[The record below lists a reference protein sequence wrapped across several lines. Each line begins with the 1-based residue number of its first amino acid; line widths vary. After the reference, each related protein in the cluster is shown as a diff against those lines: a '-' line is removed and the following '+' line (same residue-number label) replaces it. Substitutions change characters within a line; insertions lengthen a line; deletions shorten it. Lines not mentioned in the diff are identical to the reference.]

1 MGQRYCNASPPH
13 TDKLDFWYDPCN
25 PKCINWKVFETSA
38 KSGLHRTG
46 TYETETAQDEAHNTL
61 PGFIVHLDASHGED
75 MTTMYRKDLESP
87 NDPNVFT
94 QSGYV
99 PEYLNSEGLHDLS
112 GNNHHIICT
121 TKRWFDRESG
131 LSGGRAERNSPF
143 PTQASAGTD
152 HVMPPFLAPQ
162 DGEKWYFETRSA
174 ISNYS
179 SPSSHEWTTGA
190 SFNTT
195 QFNSLFFDAARPDSS
210 RYYRQWSNADASTYN
225 DSFYVGTNDARM
237 LKVNTSPCD
246 SHAMTA
252 LGNVIPLF
260 DRYKRFEYKPK
271 GDDGGAILPT
281 HTCMFYNSRESNN
294 PEISV
299 NSYRESKP
307 FIWDT
312 NNTASYFN
320 NLGDRLTDFY
330 STQNQAKVTKVEEL
344 QDDSAASFASP
355 NNFMQDDLIAGSTS
369 DQFMSVTLSSDKDDA
384 IWKSSYA
391 GMIFASETYGPTLE
405 YYTRFDYNNQE
416 IPIKGKSEDW
426 EVGPVVA
433 TYDKRSGHS
442 LRWGVGEFRPVRP
455 ALSNTSD
462 SESLFSFGEGRNA
475 ELPLQPIGNPTV
487 LVLTNG
493 SFQMRNGWQVAN
505 NGTNFSN
512 STYTGPRGLSQHVPL
527 GKYGIVRQAERF
539 DRAPGDANVVI
550 NGYRDPM
557 TRDSNGRPLGAGL
570 YVPETL
576 ILNVNDFEFIDSASG
591 YYIFVYD
598 GDGDLVRIYSR
609 GITGRPFY
617 SGMLATDNAQ
627 ENATLGQGAH
637 VDDHTASFNCVF
649 NNPNILYMDHVD
661 GDQEFT
667 FLIYEE
673 QDVVY
678 PPVKQKA
685 HQFPGGMLMP
695 GNTFATAANCNIGPQ
710 RTYEK
715 LTFACWFKELDRS
728 LRTKSRTAG
737 VGEPLDTPLF
747 QPYTENNIEFVTE
760 FGDQHTPITTSFSDS
775 FDQRHTILSSKYF
788 NFGTFGTGQLFVSM
802 SLQDSGTFPKY
813 DTDFGFDQDSVNNNQ
828 YKVITVAK
836 GPKVSRGNFNKW
848 QHLAVTF
855 DSSLD
860 NPELI
865 LYINGVEVHKVT
877 STQGCSALGENET
890 LNASRWYMGTKAKS
904 VSEFNQEPVR
914 FYHDADY
921 NSADNQLDGS
931 TYGGTGFD
939 AGYNPPLGWF
949 PAQLGCMKLWRNEA
963 LSATEIA
970 NLFESQ
976 EARYIPRN
984 QNYEGLP
991 VSLVDDNTIQRRGT
1005 DSPIPLLFTSG
1016 DESVIQTNSGANQV
1030 VYTATTTLSGVTFSL
1045 ESIYNYD
1052 KFSID
1057 SSTGELTL
1065 IENPPSTEPRIGLY
1079 TVDIT
1084 ASKSGYVDI
1093 TKTVVIYSTDAVQTP
1108 GSGAVV
1114 GGGGQGTGEGEG
1126 AGGGEAP
1133 PSTPSAS
1140 NPYARILHSINT
1152 AQEENSGSPLTD
1164 SQIREAIESTDL
1176 IDSNVSGQTI
1186 NPRVFAIVS
1195 RNDIAE
1201 SLTAAT
1207 TDLATS
1213 QFRKAYFDN
1222 YISLNT
1228 LYDSGLSASFIDIP
1242 YLGYVVYSGSTFKG
1256 MMFVY
1261 FPDNADFAPQ
1271 PSTLSDLFTTFQ
1283 NISVSGSGFGGASSI
1298 SSADYNPTSNFI
1310 YMPEA
1315 SRNIPNG
1322 IKSAI
1327 YGIRVAIY
1335 DADDSG
1341 NEDLPTVTTRTNDDQ
1356 NAWVFC
1362 NRNQPNQYG
1371 YYSTS
1376 KFSNDDGAWG
1386 VHLDSMLMGNVNSSG
1401 YLNQGDNYDSS
1412 KVYAIANFNYNDA
1425 PNNDS
1430 QGTLR
1435 WNGTLD
1441 NDLKFY
1447 CFV

>member
-1 MGQRYCNASPPH
+1 MGQRYCNAAPPH

-25 PKCINWKVFETSA
+25 PKCINWKIFDTA
-38 KSGLHRTG
+38 AQSGRHRFAAAHSD
-46 TYETETAQDEAHNTL
+46 TATDEAHNTL
-61 PGFIVHLDASHGED
+61 PGFVVHLDGSHGED
-75 MTTMYRKDLESP
+75 MSTMYRRDLEHQ
-87 NDPNVFT
+87 NYPNVFDDD
-94 QSGYV
+94 GYV
-99 PEYLNSEGLHDLS
+99 TEYLNSEGLHDLS

-121 TKRWFDRESG
+121 TKRWFDRENQFT
-131 LSGGRAERNSPF
+131 GGRAARISQHPVGSTTN
-143 PTQASAGTD
+143 
-152 HVMPPFLAPQ
+152 HIMPPFLAPQ
-162 DGEKWYFETRSA
+162 DGQKWYFETKGA
-174 ISNYS
+174 TVNYGQEEK
-179 SPSSHEWTTGA
+179 HQYTTGA
-190 SFNTT
+190 SFNAT
-195 QFNSLFFDAARPDSS
+195 QFNSLFFDGARSDQS
-210 RYYRQWSNADASTYN
+210 RNHRQWSDADSSSYN
-225 DSFYVGTNDARM
+225 DIFDSSGNATQ

-246 SHAMTA
+246 IGAMTA
-252 LGNVIPLF
+252 LGNRLPLF

-281 HTCMFYNSRESNN
+281 QEMFFERGYEGDNGEIDVTIDRPSRGDTWNSTFSTPFFSNL
-294 PEISV
+294 
-299 NSYRESKP
+299 K
-307 FIWDT
+307 
-312 NNTASYFN
+312 
-320 NLGDRLTDFY
+320 DRLIDFY
-330 STQNQAKVTKVEEL
+330 ITQNQSKVTKVDEL
-344 QDDSAASFASP
+344 IGQPARTVGP
-355 NNFMQDDLIAGSTS
+355 NNFMTNIGPGDDF
-369 DQFMSVTLSSDKDDA
+369 DNFMSVTLSSDKDDA
-384 IWKSSYA
+384 IWKGSYTGMIYA
-391 GMIFASETYGPTLE
+391 GETQSATLE

-416 IPIKGKSEDW
+416 IPIYGKTDDW
-426 EVGPVVA
+426 EVGPVLS
-433 TYDKRSGHS
+433 TYDHRSTQS
-442 LRWGVGEFRPVRP
+442 FSWGFGEYRPVRP
-455 ALSNTSD
+455 AISNTSD
-462 SESLFSFGEGRNA
+462 SESLFSFGEGRNP
-475 ELPLQPIGNPTV
+475 ELPLQPIGNPIV

-493 SFQMRNGWQVAN
+493 SFQMRNDWQVAN
-505 NGTNFSN
+505 SGTNFS
-512 STYTGPRGLSQHVPL
+512 SSQYTGTLGLSQHVPL

-539 DRAPGDANVVI
+539 DRATGDENLVI
-550 NGYRDPM
+550 NGYKDPM
-557 TRDSNGRPLGAGL
+557 SRGSNGRALGAGEYL
-570 YVPETL
+570 PETL
-576 ILNVNDFEFIDSASG
+576 ILNVNDFEFIDTASG
-591 YYIFVYD
+591 YYIFVYAD
-598 GDGDLVRIYSR
+598 DGDLVRIYTR
-609 GITGRPFY
+609 GITGRPLY
-617 SGMLATDNAQ
+617 SDMSPTANAQ
-627 ENATLGQGAH
+627 QNNTLGQGAH
-637 VDDHTASFNCVF
+637 VDDRVASLNCVF

-661 GDQEFT
+661 SDQEFT

-673 QDVVY
+673 QNVVY

-715 LTFACWFKELDRS
+715 LTFTCWFKELDRS
-728 LRTKSRTAG
+728 LRSKSRTAG

-747 QPYTENNIEFVTE
+747 QSYIDSNIEFITE
-760 FGDQHTPITTSFSDS
+760 FGDQHTPITTSLSDS

-860 NPELI
+860 SPELT

-904 VSEFNQEPVR
+904 VSEFNQKPVR

-921 NSADNQLDGS
+921 NSADNSLDGS
-931 TYGGTGFD
+931 AIYDGSGFD
-939 AGYNPPLGWF
+939 AGFNPPLGWF

-976 EARYIPRN
+976 EPRYIPRN

-1005 DSPIPLLFTSG
+1005 DSPVPLQFTSG

-1030 VYTATTTLSGVTFSL
+1030 VYTATTTLSGVTFTL

-1065 IENPPSTEPRIGLY
+1065 IENPPNTEPRIGLY

-1108 GSGAVV
+1108 GYGAVV

-1126 AGGGEAP
+1126 AGGTEP
-1133 PSTPSAS
+1133 PPTVPSAS
-1140 NPYARILHSINT
+1140 NPYARILDSINT
-1152 AQEENSGSPLTD
+1152 AQEENAGSVLTD

-1176 IDSNVSGQTI
+1176 LDSNINTQTI
-1186 NPRVFAIVS
+1186 NPRVFAIVD
-1195 RNDIAE
+1195 RGDIAE
-1201 SLTAAT
+1201 SLDGAT
-1207 TDLATS
+1207 TDLAS
-1213 QFRKAYFDN
+1213 AQFRRAYFDN
-1222 YISLNT
+1222 QISLNT
-1228 LYDSGLSASFIDIP
+1228 LYNSGLSASFTDIP
-1242 YLGYVVYSGSTFKG
+1242 YLGYVVYSGSTFMG

-1261 FPDNADFAPQ
+1261 FPDNADFATQ
-1271 PSTLSDLFTTFQ
+1271 PSTLSDLFTTFR
-1283 NISVSGSGFGGASSI
+1283 NISVIGSGFGANGSI
-1298 SSADYNPTSNFI
+1298 SGYNPTGNFT

-1341 NEDLPTVTTRTNDDQ
+1341 DEDVPTITTRTNDDQ

-1362 NRNQPNQYG
+1362 TRNQPNQYG
-1371 YYSTS
+1371 YYSNS
-1376 KFSNDDGAWG
+1376 KFSLDDGVWG
-1386 VHLDSMLMGNVNSSG
+1386 VHLDSMLMGNVNSYG

-1412 KVYAIANFNYNDA
+1412 KVYAIANFNGSDT
-1425 PNNDS
+1425 PSNDS

-1441 NDLKFY
+1441 NNLKFY